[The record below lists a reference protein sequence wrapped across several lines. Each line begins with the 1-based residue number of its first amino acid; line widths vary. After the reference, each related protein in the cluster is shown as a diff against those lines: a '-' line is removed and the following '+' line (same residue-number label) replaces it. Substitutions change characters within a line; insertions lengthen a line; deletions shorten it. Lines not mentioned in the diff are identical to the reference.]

1 MIVRPETANDVAA
14 IHAVVTAAF
23 DQRAEADLVDALR
36 KDGDLVLSLVAEV
49 DGEIVGHVGFSRLW
63 IEQNGQRTPGI
74 SLAPVS
80 VLPQHQRK
88 GIGRAL
94 VGAGH
99 LRLKAKGESI
109 VFVLGDPAYY
119 QRFGFSAA
127 TAAPFACVY
136 QGEHLQALRLSADAP
151 AAGTV
156 LYAPA
161 FGALE

>member
-1 MIVRPETANDVAA
+1 MNIRPETANDHAA
-14 IHAVVTAAF
+14 IRAVVTAAF
-23 DQRAEADLVDALR
+23 GQQVEGDLVDALR

-63 IEQNGQRTPGI
+63 IEQDGQRMPGI

-80 VLPQHQRK
+80 VLPQHQHK

-119 QRFGFSAA
+119 QRFGFSVAA
-127 TAAPFACVY
+127 AAPFACVY
-136 QGEHLQALRLSADAP
+136 QGEHLQALRLAADAP
-151 AAGTV
+151 ATGSV
-156 LYAPA
+156 VYAPA

>member
-1 MIVRPETANDVAA
+1 MIIRPEAAQDLAA

-23 DQRAEADLVDALR
+23 GQRAEADLVDALR

-49 DGEIVGHVGFSRLW
+49 EGAVVGHVGFSRLW
-63 IEQNGQRTPGI
+63 IEQDGQRTPGI

-80 VLPQHQRK
+80 VLPQNQHK

-99 LRLKAKGESI
+99 LRLKAQGERI

-119 QRFGFSAA
+119 QRFGFAVA

-136 QGEHLQALRLSADAP
+136 QGEYLQALRLAADAP
-151 AAGTV
+151 ASGTV
-156 LYAPA
+156 IYAPA

>member
-1 MIVRPETANDVAA
+1 MNIRPETANDFGA
-14 IHAVVTAAF
+14 IRAVVTAAF
-23 DQRAEADLVDALR
+23 GQRVEADLVDALR

-63 IEQNGQRTPGI
+63 IEQDGQRLPGI

-99 LRLKAKGESI
+99 LRLKTNGESI

-119 QRFGFSAA
+119 QRFGFTAA
-127 TAAPFACVY
+127 AAAPFACVY
-136 QGEHLQALRLSADAP
+136 QGEYLQALRLAADAP

>member
-1 MIVRPETANDVAA
+1 MIIRPETANDLGAIGAVVAA
-14 IHAVVTAAF
+14 AF
-23 DQRAEADLVDALR
+23 GQPAEADLVDALR
-36 KDGDLVLSLVAEV
+36 KDGDLVLSLVVEV
-49 DGEIVGHVGFSRLW
+49 EGEIVGHVGFSRLW
-63 IEQNGQRTPGI
+63 IEQDGQRTPGI

-80 VLPQHQRK
+80 VLPQHQHK

-99 LRLKAKGESI
+99 LRLKALGERI

-119 QRFGFSAA
+119 QRFGFAVA

-136 QGEHLQALRLSADAP
+136 QGEHLQALRLSAEAP

-156 LYAPA
+156 VYAPA